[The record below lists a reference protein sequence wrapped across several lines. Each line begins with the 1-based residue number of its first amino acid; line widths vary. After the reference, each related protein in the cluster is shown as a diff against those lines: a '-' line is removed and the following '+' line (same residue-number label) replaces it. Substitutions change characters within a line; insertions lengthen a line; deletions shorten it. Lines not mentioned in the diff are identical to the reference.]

1 MTTKTHTERS
11 ATASRPDT
19 LVPDRHNP
27 WAGLILSTVI
37 AFVALLLG
45 RQMPLVGGPVFGIL
59 LGILVRNLFAPGA
72 RYEAGI
78 KFASKYVLQWSI
90 IALGFGLSLSQV
102 AHTGLE
108 SLAVTAVTIT
118 AAGLSA
124 WGLGRLLGV
133 GDKLK
138 LLIGVGTAIC
148 GGSAIAAVTPIVKP
162 DDHETAFA
170 ISTIFLFNIAAVLL
184 FPVLGHVLHLSDLG
198 FGMWAGTAIND
209 TSSVVAAG
217 YSYSKA
223 AGDYATI
230 VKLTRATLIIPI
242 CLTLAAIVAYR
253 AKRSGAGNFS
263 LARIFPW
270 FILGFLI
277 ASGIRTAGLVP
288 NALQPWIHDAAEFL
302 IIVALTAI
310 GLSSNLRRMAS
321 TGVRPI
327 LLGLGVWAA
336 VSVSSLVVQ
345 LAMGQL

>member
-1 MTTKTHTERS
+1 VGRS
-11 ATASRPDT
+11 
-19 LVPDRHNP
+19 
-27 WAGLILSTVI
+27 ILSTVI
-37 AFVALLLG
+37 AFGALLLG

-108 SLAVTAVTIT
+108 SLVTAVTIT

-198 FGMWAGTAIND
+198 LACGRARQSTIRRRWWRPGTVTARRPA
-209 TSSVVAAG
+209 TTQRSS
-217 YSYSKA
+217 SS
-223 AGDYATI
+223 
-230 VKLTRATLIIPI
+230 P
-242 CLTLAAIVAYR
+242 
-253 AKRSGAGNFS
+253 
-263 LARIFPW
+263 
-270 FILGFLI
+270 
-277 ASGIRTAGLVP
+277 VP
-288 NALQPWIHDAAEFL
+288 
-302 IIVALTAI
+302 
-310 GLSSNLRRMAS
+310 R
-321 TGVRPI
+321 
-327 LLGLGVWAA
+327 
-336 VSVSSLVVQ
+336 
-345 LAMGQL
+345 

>member
-1 MTTKTHTERS
+1 MSTQAHDSRS
-11 ATASRPDT
+11 IA
-19 LVPDRHNP
+19 LVPDHQNP
-27 WAGLILSTVI
+27 WAGLILATGI
-37 AFVALLLG
+37 AFVALYLG
-45 RQMPLVGGPVFGIL
+45 RRMPLVGGPVFGIL
-59 LGILVRNLFAPGA
+59 LGILVRNLFSPGA

-78 KFASKYVLQWSI
+78 RFASKYVLQWSI
-90 IALGFGLSLSQV
+90 IALGAGLSLSQV
-102 AHTGLE
+102 AHTGLD
-108 SLAVTAVTIT
+108 SLAVTAVTVT

-133 GDKLK
+133 GGRLK
-138 LLIGVGTAIC
+138 LLIGIGTAIC

-170 ISTIFLFNIAAVLL
+170 ISTIFLFNIAAVVL
-184 FPVLGHVLHLSDLG
+184 FPAIGHLLHLSDLG

-217 YSYSKA
+217 YSYSKD

-253 AKRSGAGNFS
+253 QKRDGATGFS

-270 FILGFLI
+270 FILGFLV
-277 ASGIRTAGLVP
+277 ASGVRTAGLIP
-288 NALQPWIHDAAEFL
+288 APILPWIHEAAEFL

-310 GLSSNLRRMAS
+310 GLSSNLRQMAA
-321 TGVRPI
+321 TGGRPV

-336 VSVSSLVVQ
+336 VSISSLAVQ
-345 LAMGQL
+345 FAMGQL